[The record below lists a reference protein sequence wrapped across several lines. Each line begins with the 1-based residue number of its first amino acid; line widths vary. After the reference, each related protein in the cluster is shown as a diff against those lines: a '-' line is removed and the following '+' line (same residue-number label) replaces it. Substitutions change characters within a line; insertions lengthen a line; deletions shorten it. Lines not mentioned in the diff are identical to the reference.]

1 MGPTDMMCQHGRTV
15 MSTTL
20 LISLVFLAF
29 LLLSLS
35 MVVIT
40 MSSVARRERALKH
53 MMDQQSEK
61 SSATL
66 TQMAALTQTQLYQV
80 NETIDRKI
88 ASLQESTERRLEQI
102 RTTVDTQLHDTL
114 EKRLGESFKVVSE
127 QLNAV
132 NRGLGEMSQ
141 LADGVG
147 DLKRV
152 LTNVKSRGTWGEFQL
167 HAILEEMLTPSQYI
181 TNAAVRKGS
190 AERVEFAIRLPG
202 AGEDEPVLLPI
213 DAKFPKEDYERLVDA
228 REKGEALQV
237 EQARK
242 AILNRVK
249 KEAKDISEKYIN
261 VPVTT
266 DFAVLFL
273 PTEGLYA
280 EVLQDAVF
288 VQEVQRLYRVS
299 IAGPTTL
306 AALLNSLQMGFRTLA
321 IQKRSSEVW
330 HLLSKVKG
338 EISTFGLLLD
348 KMRKH
353 LDLATSDLSQVTK
366 RSDTIQKKL
375 RSVES
380 IDDERIDA
388 IEEN

>member
-1 MGPTDMMCQHGRTV
+1 
-15 MSTTL
+15 
-20 LISLVFLAF
+20 
-29 LLLSLS
+29 
-35 MVVIT
+35 
-40 MSSVARRERALKH
+40 
-53 MMDQQSEK
+53 
-61 SSATL
+61 
-66 TQMAALTQTQLYQV
+66 
-80 NETIDRKI
+80 
-88 ASLQESTERRLEQI
+88 
-102 RTTVDTQLHDTL
+102 
-114 EKRLGESFKVVSE
+114 
-127 QLNAV
+127 
-132 NRGLGEMSQ
+132 MSQ

-181 TNAAVRKGS
+181 TNAQVKKGS
-190 AERVEFAIRLPG
+190 GERVEFAIRLPG

-228 REKGEALQV
+228 RDTGDALQV
-237 EQARK
+237 EQSRK

>member
-1 MGPTDMMCQHGRTV
+1 M
-15 MSTTL
+15 TL

-40 MSSVARRERALKH
+40 VRSVARRERALKQ

-66 TQMAALTQTQLYQV
+66 TQMASLTQTQLYQL
-80 NETIDRKI
+80 NDTIDRKI

-181 TNAAVRKGS
+181 TNAAVKKGS
-190 AERVEFAIRLPG
+190 GERVEFAIRLPG

>member
-1 MGPTDMMCQHGRTV
+1 
-15 MSTTL
+15 MSTTF

-29 LLLSLS
+29 LLLSVS
-35 MVVIT
+35 MVFIT
-40 MSSVARRERALKH
+40 MRTLARTERDLKR

-61 SSATL
+61 SAATL
-66 TQMAALTQTQLYQV
+66 TQMASLTQTQLYQV

-88 ASLQESTERRLEQI
+88 ASMQESTERRLEQI

-202 AGEDEPVLLPI
+202 AGEEEPVLLPI

-228 REKGEALQV
+228 RERGDALLV

-242 AILNRVK
+242 AILTRVK

-280 EVLQDAVF
+280 EILQDAVF
-288 VQEVQRLYRVS
+288 VQDVQRAYRVS

-330 HLLSKVKG
+330 SLLAKVKS
-338 EISTFGLLLD
+338 EIATFGILLD

-353 LDLATSDLSQVTK
+353 LDLATSDLSQVAK

-380 IDDERIDA
+380 IDEEREDA
-388 IEEN
+388 IEEI

>member
-1 MGPTDMMCQHGRTV
+1 
-15 MSTTL
+15 MSTL
-20 LISLVFLAF
+20 VLISLIILTVASVSLISFLVMKKSVQK
-29 LLLSLS
+29 LEKELRVL
-35 MVVIT
+35 
-40 MSSVARRERALKH
+40 MSE
-53 MMDQQSEK
+53 QNEK
-61 SSATL
+61 SAGTL
-66 TQMAALTQTQLYQV
+66 TQMASLTQNQLFQV

-88 ASLQESTERRLEQI
+88 SSLQESNEKRLEQI
-102 RTTVDTQLHDTL
+102 RSTVDTQLHDTL

-127 QLNAV
+127 QLSAV

-152 LTNVKSRGTWGEFQL
+152 LTNVKSRGMWGEFQL
-167 HAILEEMLTPSQYI
+167 HAILEEVLTPSQYM
-181 TNAAVRKGS
+181 TNVATKKNS
-190 AERVEFAIRLPG
+190 SERVEFAIRLPG
-202 AGEDEPVLLPI
+202 MNDDEPVLLPI

-228 REKGEALQV
+228 REKGEKAAV
-237 EQARK
+237 EEAKK
-242 AILNRVK
+242 AILMRVK
-249 KEAKDISEKYIN
+249 KEAKDVSDKYIN

-280 EVLQDAVF
+280 EVLSSPGF
-288 VQEVQRLYRVS
+288 VQEIQRLYRIS

-330 HLLSKVKG
+330 HLLSAVKS
-338 EISTFGLLLD
+338 EISRFGILLD

-380 IDDERIDA
+380 IDTETENESD

>member
-1 MGPTDMMCQHGRTV
+1 
-15 MSTTL
+15 MSTLVLIILIILTVASVS
-20 LISLVFLAF
+20 LISF
-29 LLLSLS
+29 
-35 MVVIT
+35 VVMKKSVQKLEKELRVL
-40 MSSVARRERALKH
+40 MSE
-53 MMDQQSEK
+53 QNEK
-61 SSATL
+61 SVGTL
-66 TQMAALTQTQLYQV
+66 TQMASLTQNQLFQV

-88 ASLQESTERRLEQI
+88 ASLQESNEKRLEQI

-114 EKRLGESFKVVSE
+114 EKRLGESFKVVSD
-127 QLNAV
+127 QLSAV
-132 NRGLGEMSQ
+132 NKGLGEMSQ

-152 LTNVKSRGTWGEFQL
+152 LTNVKSRGMWGEFQL
-167 HAILEEMLTPSQYI
+167 HAILEEVLTPSQYEKNVA
-181 TNAAVRKGS
+181 TKKNS
-190 AERVEFAIRLPG
+190 SERVEFAIRLPG
-202 AGEDEPVLLPI
+202 MDDGDPVLLPI

-228 REKGEALQV
+228 REKGDKAAV
-237 EQARK
+237 EESRK
-242 AILNRVK
+242 AILVRVK
-249 KEAKDISEKYIN
+249 KEAKDISDKYIN

-280 EVLQDAVF
+280 EVLQSPGF
-288 VQEVQRLYRVS
+288 VQEIQRRYRVS

-330 HLLSKVKG
+330 HLLANVKN
-338 EISTFGLLLD
+338 EISKFALLLD

-380 IDDERIDA
+380 IDEEPEYQ

>member
-1 MGPTDMMCQHGRTV
+1 

-40 MSSVARRERALKH
+40 VRSVARRERALKQ

-66 TQMAALTQTQLYQV
+66 TQMASLTQTQLYQL
-80 NETIDRKI
+80 NDTIDRKI

-181 TNAAVRKGS
+181 TNAAVKKGS
-190 AERVEFAIRLPG
+190 GERVEFAIRLPG

>member
-1 MGPTDMMCQHGRTV
+1 FRYHVSAGRTV
-15 MSTTL
+15 MSSTL

-29 LLLSLS
+29 LLLSVS
-35 MVVIT
+35 MVFIT
-40 MSSVARRERALKH
+40 MRSIARRERLLQQ

-61 SSATL
+61 SAATL
-66 TQMAALTQTQLYQV
+66 TQMASLTQTQLYQV

-88 ASLQESTERRLEQI
+88 ASMQESTERRLEQI

-181 TNAAVRKGS
+181 TNAAVKKGS

-228 REKGEALQV
+228 REKGDALQV
-237 EQARK
+237 EMARK
-242 AILNRVK
+242 AILTRVK

-299 IAGPTTL
+299 VAGPTTL

-375 RSVES
+375 RSV
-380 IDDERIDA
+380 
-388 IEEN
+388 

>member
-1 MGPTDMMCQHGRTV
+1 MGM
-15 MSTTL
+15 TL

-40 MSSVARRERALKH
+40 VRSVARRERALKQ

-66 TQMAALTQTQLYQV
+66 TQMASLTQTQLYQL
-80 NETIDRKI
+80 NDTIDRKI

-181 TNAAVRKGS
+181 TNAAVKKGS
-190 AERVEFAIRLPG
+190 GERVEFAIRLPG